1 MCRKTARHAD
11 DDTPRDVRALAPN
24 SAGTVAATQIMS
36 FSVSQRITG
45 QPMNTGS
52 QHVST
57 R

>member
-1 MCRKTARHAD
+1 MCRKTERHAD
-11 DDTPRDVRALAPN
+11 DDTPRAEASTSLL
-24 SAGTVAATQIMS
+24 GAAAQIMS
-36 FSVSQRITG
+36 FSVSQRMTG